1 MPYEKLILS
10 YKRVAIWLDKISIR
24 PNNLDFLHKRM
35 IKQELGEFCIWRHIR
50 RFWNHNMQIH
60 PPIVGY

>member
-35 IKQELGEFCIWRHIR
+35 IKQELGEFSI
-50 RFWNHNMQIH
+50 
-60 PPIVGY
+60 